1 MFGIGEWLAAKDAKK
16 KENQRL
22 NQEYNG
28 NILDWSFNN
37 EQRNDAYNYAVTDN
51 IFARANQ
58 ENTLRYQ
65 EQTNLHE
72 WTDQLRIASRQDQI
86 NISAYN
92 KSTETYGLQLNFNN
106 MAASAAYA
114 AEQRKLQDTVTE
126 MSFQNQDMTIKAL
139 EEAGN
144 LQARG
149 VSGRSAGKA
158 LNAVLAQVGRN
169 QGILAESL
177 ISAQSNFNQTNS
189 KIASDK
195 FGGDLKAWGDVMDK
209 PIMSARPN
217 APLALPRA
225 LMQDPAKPK
234 TPPKPI
240 RGVNMAP
247 SPGVALASGIMNT
260 AASIGMSFLK

>member
-1 MFGIGEWLAAKDAKK
+1 MFGIGEFFAAKDAKK
-16 KENQRL
+16 KQQQVINQ
-22 NQEYNG
+22 QYNASTYG
-28 NILDWSFNN
+28 WAFDN
-37 EQRNDAYNYAVTDN
+37 EARTDAYNFAVKDN

-58 ENTLRYQ
+58 ENALRFQ
-65 EQTNLHE
+65 EQTNLLN
-72 WTDQLRIASRQDQI
+72 WADQLKIAARQDQI

-92 KSTETYGLQLNFNN
+92 KSVQTYGLQLDFNN
-106 MAASAAYA
+106 IAATAAYA

-177 ISAQSNFNQTNS
+177 VSAESNFRQSNN
-189 KIASDK
+189 KIATDK
-195 FGGDLKAWGDVMDK
+195 FGGDLKAWGEVMDK
-209 PIMSARPN
+209 PIMSARPS
-217 APLALPRA
+217 APLAMPRA
-225 LMQDPAKPK
+225 LIQDPLKPK
-234 TPPKPI
+234 TPPKPVK
-240 RGVNMAP
+240 GVNTAP
-247 SPGVALASGIMNT
+247 SPGIALASGIANT
-260 AASIGMSFLK
+260 VANIGMALI